1 VSYAQFVD
9 ELSRTRHDSWRMSI
23 AFVSDEPPPPVLTAP
38 ADHARMRQAIEERL
52 LLAYIAAA
60 SAWSALG

>member
-1 VSYAQFVD
+1 
-9 ELSRTRHDSWRMSI
+9 MSI